1 MVEFLEDNRV
11 LTMMKKNAIIIGVAC
26 IVLAI
31 VIGLVLYVVDMR
43 KEMAEI
49 EQERTDYEFATRT
62 QLLSVARSYI
72 VKHPSASPEH
82 IAEIEQRI
90 KGLVEDS
97 TDWAVI
103 KACNDPSERYELLKK
118 YLSYYPSSVN
128 AIEAR
133 KMREVDSVSAKKQ
146 KAAVAAKNAQA
157 QKQKMIDNRNKA
169 CYGKIYSNVSGGFQM
184 RFLPCDA
191 NGNGRMDYLEVLYGT
206 THTTYQLKPRG
217 IVIHNNGNPMIM
229 FFTNSGC
236 LNSKM
241 GIIRPSNNMARYKN
255 F

>member
-11 LTMMKKNAIIIGVAC
+11 LTMMKKKAIIIGVSC

-43 KEMAEI
+43 REMAEI
-49 EQERTDYEFATRT
+49 EQERTDYEFAIRT
-62 QLLSVARSYI
+62 QLLSVARSYL
-72 VKHPSASPEH
+72 VKHPNASPEH

-90 KGLVEDS
+90 KGLEEDS
-97 TDWAVI
+97 TDWAAI

-128 AIEAR
+128 AIEA
-133 KMREVDSVSAKKQ
+133 
-146 KAAVAAKNAQA
+146 KNAQA
-157 QKQKMIDNRNKA
+157 QKQKMIDNWNKA

-191 NGNGRMDYLEVLYGT
+191 NGNGKMDYLEVLYGT